1 MSTQDHLEQFVAEL
15 TGCQDSL
22 FAFILSQ
29 LPQPHR
35 ARDVLQETN
44 LVLWRKRE
52 EFEAGTN
59 FQAWA
64 MSIAAFQV
72 RAAWRDMRRESG
84 RLTFDDAMLGVI
96 SASVSDRM
104 DSFAQYRDAL
114 RACLSKLSDDQRE
127 IIRKRYESGGSVAS
141 IAQTLGRSSNAVSI
155 TLHRVRKVLSEC
167 VRRTMKGQ
175 AAS

>member
-1 MSTQDHLEQFVAEL
+1 MSTQDQIEQFVAAL

-44 LVLWRKRE
+44 LVLWRKRA
-52 EFEAGTN
+52 EFEPGTN

-64 MSIAAFQV
+64 MSIAQFQV
-72 RAAWRDMRRESG
+72 RAAWRDMQRESG
-84 RLTFDDAMLGVI
+84 RLLFDDAVLGVL
-96 SASVSDRM
+96 SERVAERV
-104 DSFAQYRDAL
+104 DSFSQYRDAL
-114 RACLSKLSDDQRE
+114 RSCLSKLSGDQRE
-127 IIRKRYESGGSVAS
+127 IIRQRYETGGSVQS
-141 IAQTLGRSSNAVSI
+141 IAQALGRSANAVSI
-155 TLHRVRKVLSEC
+155 TLHRVRKALSDC
-167 VRRTMKGQ
+167 IRRTLKGP

>member
-1 MSTQDHLEQFVAEL
+1 MSTQDQLEQFVADL

-29 LPQPHR
+29 LPQPHQ

-52 EFEAGTN
+52 EFEPGTN

-64 MSIAAFQV
+64 MSIAQFQV

-84 RLTFDDAMLGVI
+84 RLMFDDAMLGVI
-96 SASVSDRM
+96 SASVGERM

-114 RACLSKLSDDQRE
+114 RSCISKLSDDQRE
-127 IIRKRYESGGSVAS
+127 IIRKRYESGGSVQS
-141 IAQTLGRSSNAVSI
+141 IAQTLGRSANAVSI
-155 TLHRVRKVLSEC
+155 TLHRVRKVLSDC
-167 VRRTMKGQ
+167 VRRTMKGP